1 MKKYFSFLAFILMGA
16 LSLSI
21 VSCGDDDEEDFSGG
35 GNIIGTWSTDLASD
49 ISKQLDDDDY
59 ITNMEQYYQF
69 KNDGTFT
76 EVLATTYSDDWVKWF
91 NEDKQE
97 IEIERGTWKIS
108 NGLLYIIYEDNF
120 TDYSNNTYKY
130 SVKGNKLT
138 LTSTSGII
146 LSVTFTRIP
155 DSTIDKYLK

>member
-1 MKKYFSFLAFILMGA
+1 
-16 LSLSI
+16 
-21 VSCGDDDEEDFSGG
+21 
-35 GNIIGTWSTDLASD
+35 
-49 ISKQLDDDDY
+49 
-59 ITNMEQYYQF
+59 MEQYYQF
-69 KNDGTFT
+69 KDDGTFT

-97 IEIERGTWKIS
+97 IEIERGTWKVS
-108 NGLLYIIYEDNF
+108 NGLLYITYEDNF

-138 LTSTSGII
+138 LTATSGII

>member
-16 LSLSI
+16 LSLSV

-97 IEIERGTWKIS
+97 IEIERGT
-108 NGLLYIIYEDNF
+108 
-120 TDYSNNTYKY
+120 
-130 SVKGNKLT
+130 
-138 LTSTSGII
+138 
-146 LSVTFTRIP
+146 
-155 DSTIDKYLK
+155 